1 MSNRIPWTRAWR
13 VQRERELCI
22 EAIVHIDEIVD
33 GELPASRKARLLEQH
48 LTGCNSCLR
57 EAEVVRA
64 LKRAIVRVAA
74 EADAE
79 VVARLE
85 VLARGLCSGNLQPPP
100 DA

>member
-1 MSNRIPWTRAWR
+1 MNKYIPWTRAWR
-13 VQRERELCI
+13 VQRQRELCI

-57 EAEVVRA
+57 EIEVVRA
-64 LKRAIVRVAA
+64 LKQAIVRVSA

-85 VLARGLCSGNLQPPP
+85 GLARGLCSGKLRPPP